1 MKLAFFSDVHA
12 NIAALKEVVVNIE
25 GKNVEQIICAGDL
38 VGYAP
43 FPNEVIDLMK
53 SKHIPCVMGNYD
65 DGVGNQRLVCGC
77 DYKDEYA
84 QRLGEQSI
92 VWSKENTSEENKGYL
107 RNLPYEIRLEIGNK
121 KLLVVH
127 GSSKRLNEYLH
138 KDISDDYLEALLNE
152 EEVDVLICGHTHV
165 PYHKELKSGHI
176 INVGSVGKPKHGNPS
191 AVYALVE
198 VNEKINVEFIEV
210 TYDVELTALAIEN
223 SALPNEFANILRS
236 GKV

>member
-1 MKLAFFSDVHA
+1 MKLAIFSDVHA
-12 NIAALKEVVVNIE
+12 NIAALEEVVVNIE

-53 SKHIPCVMGNYD
+53 LKHIPCVMGNYD

-77 DYKDEYA
+77 DYKDEHA

-92 VWSKENTSEENKGYL
+92 VWSKENTSEENKDYL
-107 RNLPYEIRLEIGNK
+107 RNLPHEIRLEIGNK
-121 KLLVVH
+121 KILVVH
-127 GSSKRLNEYLH
+127 GSPKRLNEYLH

-165 PYHKELKSGHI
+165 PYHKELKSGHV

-198 VNEKINVEFIEV
+198 VNEKVNVEFIEV
-210 TYDVELTALAIEN
+210 TYDVESTALAIEN